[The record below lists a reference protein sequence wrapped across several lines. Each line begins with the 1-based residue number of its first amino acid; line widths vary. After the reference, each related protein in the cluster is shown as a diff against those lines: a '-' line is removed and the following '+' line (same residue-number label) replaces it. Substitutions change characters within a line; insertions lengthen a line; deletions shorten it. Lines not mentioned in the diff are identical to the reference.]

1 MRFAALRERMKTRA
15 IVACIACA
23 LVVACESEQ
32 ETEDTTGFAP
42 GTPIDINPDPAVQVG
57 VTAGDTLYEMH
68 HVATPFV
75 TSNNTLVIPHRDA
88 NSIREFCR
96 WPVICVISYG
106 H

>member
-1 MRFAALRERMKTRA
+1 MRFAAIREELKTRA

-23 LVVACESEQ
+23 LVIACESEQ
-32 ETEDTTGFAP
+32 EIEDPTASIP
-42 GTPIDINPDPAVQVG
+42 GTPIGIDADPAIQVG
-57 VTAGDTLYEMH
+57 VTAGDTLYELH

-75 TSNNTLVIPHRDA
+75 TSNNTLVIALRDA